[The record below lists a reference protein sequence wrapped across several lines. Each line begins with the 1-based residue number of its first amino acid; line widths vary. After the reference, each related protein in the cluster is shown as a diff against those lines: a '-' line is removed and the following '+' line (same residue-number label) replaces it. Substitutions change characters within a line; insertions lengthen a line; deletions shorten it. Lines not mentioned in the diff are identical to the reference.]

1 MKRLFLTIFILKA
14 TAALASDCQAPGQG
28 FLDIRIKETFH
39 ASLAQSELKEWMSH
53 PSNSEVRRNLK
64 SIDQRI
70 KFSPQRSTREKLLAE
85 SQLQFEQAITNTG
98 NPSLIKNFPAPST
111 ESRVMSEQGALSIEM
126 SRLSKEEL
134 DFLPKLV
141 EDKLEPK
148 IKIHYFF
155 PYDKF
160 EYFLTYDGRELP
172 MEKALLK
179 VQKDMEDNCERRV
192 IQNGE
197 DRRWYQ
203 KNHGGGGNGSGADQ

>member
-1 MKRLFLTIFILKA
+1 MLKA
-14 TAALASDCQAPGQG
+14 AAALASDCQAPGQG
-28 FLDIRIKETFH
+28 FLEARIKETFH

-64 SIDQRI
+64 SLDQRI

-85 SQLQFEQAITNTG
+85 SQLQFEQAIVNTG
-98 NPSLIKNFPAPST
+98 APSVIKNFPAPST
-111 ESRVMSEQGALSIEM
+111 ESSMISEEGALSIEM
-126 SRLSKEEL
+126 SKLSKEEL
-134 DFLPKLV
+134 DFLPKPIA
-141 EDKLEPK
+141 DKLEPK
-148 IKIHYFF
+148 IKINFFF

-160 EYFLTYDGRELP
+160 EYFLTYDGKELP

-179 VQKDMEDNCERRV
+179 VQKDMEDQCERRV

-203 KNHGGGGNGSGADQ
+203 KNHGGGGAGGSGNDQ